1 MESQQ
6 DIVDLT
12 INDDDDCFFLTEPS
26 ETAANSLKM
35 NGMEGNK
42 ETAKQNHEDVSVCGS
57 EDGESVYGS
66 EDGEINAKQNQEDD
80 TFSVYGSE
88 DGEITAK
95 QNQEDDTF
103 SVYGSEDGEI
113 AAKQNQED
121 DTLSVYGSEDGE
133 IAAKQNQED
142 DTLSVYGSK
151 DGEIATEEKEE
162 ESKKIIFKRIWSNF
176 RKKPR
181 KATPQSAAFDV
192 YSCSHKT
199 IYPGQMERFSLG
211 FKMKM
216 PKGYCAKIYGRLG
229 MTVKHGIHLAGG
241 ISIIDGDFRGPISIC
256 LKNSHRSCPYEFQVN
271 DRVAQMMI
279 ERVDDFEWIEGTEDD
294 FKIEGV
300 SENAS
305 EGQCGRKRIRNLE
318 GFGSTGI

>member
-26 ETAANSLKM
+26 ETVANSLKM

-80 TFSVYGSE
+80 NLSVYGSE
-88 DGEITAK
+88 DGE
-95 QNQEDDTF
+95 

-121 DTLSVYGSEDGE
+121 DTLSIYGSEDGE
-133 IAAKQNQED
+133 IVTDKE
-142 DTLSVYGSK
+142 
-151 DGEIATEEKEE
+151 EEKEE

-181 KATPQSAAFDV
+181 KAMPQSAAFDV

-241 ISIIDGDFRGPISIC
+241 VSIIDGDFRGPISIC
-256 LKNSHRSCPYEFQVN
+256 LKNSHQSCPYEIKVN

-300 SENAS
+300 SENSS
-305 EGQCGRKRIRNLE
+305 EAQCGRKRIRNLE

>member
-26 ETAANSLKM
+26 EMANSLKM

-57 EDGESVYGS
+57 EDS
-66 EDGEINAKQNQEDD
+66 E
-80 TFSVYGSE
+80 SVYGSE

-95 QNQEDDTF
+95 QNQEDDTL
-103 SVYGSEDGEI
+103 SGYGSEDGEI
-113 AAKQNQED
+113 TAKQNQED

-133 IAAKQNQED
+133 IVTDKE
-142 DTLSVYGSK
+142 
-151 DGEIATEEKEE
+151 EEKEE

-181 KATPQSAAFDV
+181 KAMPQSAAFDV

-216 PKGYCAKIYGRLG
+216 PKGYCAKIYGRSG

-241 ISIIDGDFRGPISIC
+241 VSIID
-256 LKNSHRSCPYEFQVN
+256 
-271 DRVAQMMI
+271 
-279 ERVDDFEWIEGTEDD
+279 
-294 FKIEGV
+294 
-300 SENAS
+300 
-305 EGQCGRKRIRNLE
+305 
-318 GFGSTGI
+318 

>member
-26 ETAANSLKM
+26 NKTA
-35 NGMEGNK
+35 
-42 ETAKQNHEDVSVCGS
+42 TAKKNHESVNACKS
-57 EDGESVYGS
+57 EDGESVYES
-66 EDGEINAKQNQEDD
+66 EDGKITAKQNQEDD
-80 TFSVYGSE
+80 ILSVYGSE

-95 QNQEDDTF
+95 QNQEDDTL
-103 SVYGSEDGEI
+103 SCYGSEDGEI
-113 AAKQNQED
+113 
-121 DTLSVYGSEDGE
+121 V
-133 IAAKQNQED
+133 
-142 DTLSVYGSK
+142 SK
-151 DGEIATEEKEE
+151 EEEKEE
-162 ESKKIIFKRIWSNF
+162 DSKKIIFKRIWPNI

-181 KATPQSAAFDV
+181 KAMPQSAAFDV

-216 PKGYCAKIYGRLG
+216 PKGYCAKIYGRSG

-241 ISIIDGDFRGPISIC
+241 VSIIEPDFRGPISIC
-256 LKNSHRSCPYEFQVN
+256 LKNLHRSCPYEIKVN
-271 DRVAQMMI
+271 DRVTQMMI
-279 ERVDDFEWIEGTEDD
+279 ERVVDFEWIEGTEND
-294 FKIEGV
+294 FKTEGV
-300 SENAS
+300 SKNTSEASENAS
-305 EGQCGRKRIRNLE
+305 EAQCGMKRIKKLE

>member
-12 INDDDDCFFLTEPS
+12 INDDDDCFFLTELS
-26 ETAANSLKM
+26 ETANSLKM

-66 EDGEINAKQNQEDD
+66 EDGEITAKQNQEDD
-80 TFSVYGSE
+80 TLSVYGSE

-95 QNQEDDTF
+95 QNQEDDTL
-103 SVYGSEDGEI
+103 SSYGSEDGEI
-113 AAKQNQED
+113 VTDKE
-121 DTLSVYGSEDGE
+121 
-133 IAAKQNQED
+133 
-142 DTLSVYGSK
+142 
-151 DGEIATEEKEE
+151 EEKEE

-176 RKKPR
+176 GKKQR
-181 KATPQSAAFDV
+181 KAMPQSAAFNV

-216 PKGYCAKIYGRLG
+216 PKGYCAKIYGRSG

-241 ISIIDGDFRGPISIC
+241 VSIIDRDFRGPISIC
-256 LKNSHRSCPYEFQVN
+256 LKNSHRSYPYEIKVN

-279 ERVDDFEWIEGTEDD
+279 ERVDDFE
-294 FKIEGV
+294 
-300 SENAS
+300 
-305 EGQCGRKRIRNLE
+305 
-318 GFGSTGI
+318 

>member
-12 INDDDDCFFLTEPS
+12 INDDCFFLTEPS
-26 ETAANSLKM
+26 ETANSLKM

-42 ETAKQNHEDVSVCGS
+42 DSAKQNHEDVSVCGS

-66 EDGEINAKQNQEDD
+66 EDGEITAKQNQEDD

-113 AAKQNQED
+113 TAKQNQED

-133 IAAKQNQED
+133 IVTDKE
-142 DTLSVYGSK
+142 
-151 DGEIATEEKEE
+151 EEKEE

-176 RKKPR
+176 RKK
-181 KATPQSAAFDV
+181 
-192 YSCSHKT
+192 
-199 IYPGQMERFSLG
+199 
-211 FKMKM
+211 
-216 PKGYCAKIYGRLG
+216 AK
-229 MTVKHGIHLAGG
+229 KSNA
-241 ISIIDGDFRGPISIC
+241 PICCIRC
-256 LKNSHRSCPYEFQVN
+256 LLVQP
-271 DRVAQMMI
+271 
-279 ERVDDFEWIEGTEDD
+279 
-294 FKIEGV
+294 
-300 SENAS
+300 
-305 EGQCGRKRIRNLE
+305 
-318 GFGSTGI
+318 

>member
-6 DIVDLT
+6 EIVDLT
-12 INDDDDCFFLTEPS
+12 INDADDCFFLTESS
-26 ETAANSLKM
+26 ETVANSLKM

-57 EDGESVYGS
+57 EDGESVYGL
-66 EDGEINAKQNQEDD
+66 EDGEINANQNQEDD
-80 TFSVYGSE
+80 ALSVYGSE
-88 DGEITAK
+88 DGEITVK
-95 QNQEDDTF
+95 QNQEDDTL

-142 DTLSVYGSK
+142 DTLSVYGSE
-151 DGEIATEEKEE
+151 DGEIVTDKEEEKEE

-176 RKKPR
+176 GKKPR

-216 PKGYCAKIYGRLG
+216 PKGYCAIIYGRSG
-229 MTVKHGIHLAGG
+229 ITVKHGIHLAGG
-241 ISIIDGDFRGPISIC
+241 VSIIDRDFRGPISIC
-256 LKNSHRSCPYEFQVN
+256 PKTHTDPAHTKSKSMTRSLK
-271 DRVAQMMI
+271 
-279 ERVDDFEWIEGTEDD
+279 
-294 FKIEGV
+294 
-300 SENAS
+300 
-305 EGQCGRKRIRNLE
+305 
-318 GFGSTGI
+318 

>member
-1 MESQQ
+1 M
-6 DIVDLT
+6 
-12 INDDDDCFFLTEPS
+12 
-26 ETAANSLKM
+26 
-35 NGMEGNK
+35 
-42 ETAKQNHEDVSVCGS
+42 
-57 EDGESVYGS
+57 
-66 EDGEINAKQNQEDD
+66 
-80 TFSVYGSE
+80 
-88 DGEITAK
+88 
-95 QNQEDDTF
+95 

-113 AAKQNQED
+113 A
-121 DTLSVYGSEDGE
+121 T
-133 IAAKQNQED
+133 
-142 DTLSVYGSK
+142 
-151 DGEIATEEKEE
+151 ATEEKEE

-181 KATPQSAAFDV
+181 KATPQSATFDV

-216 PKGYCAKIYGRLG
+216 PKGYCAKIYGRSG
-229 MTVKHGIHLAGG
+229 MRVKHGIHLAGG
-241 ISIIDGDFRGPISIC
+241 VSIIDGDFRGSISIC
-256 LKNSHRSCPYEFQVN
+256 LKNSHRSCPYEIKVN

-279 ERVDDFEWIEGTEDD
+279 ERVDDFKWIEGTEDD

-305 EGQCGRKRIRNLE
+305 EAQCGRKRIRNLE

>member
-12 INDDDDCFFLTEPS
+12 INDDDDCFFLTELS
-26 ETAANSLKM
+26 EMANSLKM

-66 EDGEINAKQNQEDD
+66 EDGEI
-80 TFSVYGSE
+80 
-88 DGEITAK
+88 TAP
-95 QNQEDDTF
+95 
-103 SVYGSEDGEI
+103 
-113 AAKQNQED
+113 QNQED

-133 IAAKQNQED
+133 IVTDKE
-142 DTLSVYGSK
+142 K
-151 DGEIATEEKEE
+151 EKEE

-176 RKKPR
+176 GKKPR
-181 KATPQSAAFDV
+181 KAMPQSATFDV
-192 YSCSHKT
+192 YSCSLKT

-229 MTVKHGIHLAGG
+229 MTVKHGIHLAAG
-241 ISIIDGDFRGPISIC
+241 ILIIDQDFRGPISIC
-256 LKNSHRSCPYEFQVN
+256 LKNSHRSCPYEIKVN
-271 DRVAQMMI
+271 DRVAQIMI

-294 FKIEGV
+294 F
-300 SENAS
+300 N
-305 EGQCGRKRIRNLE
+305 
-318 GFGSTGI
+318 

>member
-1 MESQQ
+1 M
-6 DIVDLT
+6 
-12 INDDDDCFFLTEPS
+12 
-26 ETAANSLKM
+26 
-35 NGMEGNK
+35 
-42 ETAKQNHEDVSVCGS
+42 SVCGS

-88 DGEITAK
+88 DSEITAKQNQEDDTLSVYGSDESVYGSEDGEITAK

-113 AAKQNQED
+113 
-121 DTLSVYGSEDGE
+121 V
-133 IAAKQNQED
+133 
-142 DTLSVYGSK
+142 
-151 DGEIATEEKEE
+151 TEEKEE
-162 ESKKIIFKRIWSNF
+162 ESKKIIFKRIWPNF
-176 RKKPR
+176 GKKPR
-181 KATPQSAAFDV
+181 KAMPQSAAFDV
-192 YSCSHKT
+192 YSCNHKT

-211 FKMKM
+211 SKTKM
-216 PKGYCAKIYGRLG
+216 PKGYCAKIYGRSG

-241 ISIIDGDFRGPISIC
+241 VSIIDEDFSRPISIC
-256 LKNSHRSCPYEFQVN
+256 LKNSHRSCQYKIKVN

-279 ERVDDFEWIEGTEDD
+279 ERVDDFKWIEGTEDD

-305 EGQCGRKRIRNLE
+305 EAQCGRKRIRNLE